1 MSGLTLRPY
10 QEEAV
15 QAVRDSYLRG
25 VRRQLIGLP
34 TGTGKT
40 VVFSEIIRRAGEKG
54 TSSLVLAH
62 RDELLWQAA
71 DKIRQVDPGAAI
83 GMVKRKQN
91 DVYSPIVVASVQT
104 LARENRLAQLPQQFG
119 VVVVDEAHHS
129 AADSYQ
135 RILRH
140 VGSFDP
146 DVNMLTL
153 GVTATPS
160 RADSRDLADTW
171 QEVVYNKGILEMIR
185 GGYLTNLRGL
195 RVRMRRANFS
205 RLKISHGDFQDA
217 ASSQIL
223 QDAGAPEHAAQA
235 YKEHADGRTA
245 LVFTPTVS
253 LAHAMTAEFERFGV
267 TAATLHGG
275 TPMEERRELLR
286 RFRKGE
292 VKVISN
298 CAVLTEGFD
307 EPRIDCII
315 VARPTRSKVLYVQM
329 VGRGTRTYPGKDD
342 CLIIDMVGAAERFD
356 LMTMPNLFGLREYE
370 EKLTD
375 GEETITDVLDQIA
388 DEALSAE
395 EAEAAREERERVMAD
410 LVAQRVDL
418 FNRRELHWIK
428 LGNGDALEESAWI
441 LNSGSGYVALE
452 PDEDE
457 RWKVTFYPS
466 QRHDKARVIA
476 TQLDLGYAQGHAEDY
491 VREDGGMGLSTRT
504 SAWRRRPAT
513 GPQLSALRKRRIAT
527 WTGITSGEASDLIT
541 AASVRSRQK
550 AQR

>member
-1 MSGLTLRPY
+1 
-10 QEEAV
+10 
-15 QAVRDSYLRG
+15 
-25 VRRQLIGLP
+25 
-34 TGTGKT
+34 
-40 VVFSEIIRRAGEKG
+40 
-54 TSSLVLAH
+54 
-62 RDELLWQAA
+62 
-71 DKIRQVDPGAAI
+71 
-83 GMVKRKQN
+83 
-91 DVYSPIVVASVQT
+91 
-104 LARENRLAQLPQQFG
+104 
-119 VVVVDEAHHS
+119 
-129 AADSYQ
+129 
-135 RILRH
+135 
-140 VGSFDP
+140 
-146 DVNMLTL
+146 
-153 GVTATPS
+153 
-160 RADSRDLADTW
+160 
-171 QEVVYNKGILEMIR
+171 
-185 GGYLTNLRGL
+185 
-195 RVRMRRANFS
+195 
-205 RLKISHGDFQDA
+205 
-217 ASSQIL
+217 
-223 QDAGAPEHAAQA
+223 
-235 YKEHADGRTA
+235 
-245 LVFTPTVS
+245 
-253 LAHAMTAEFERFGV
+253 
-267 TAATLHGG
+267 
-275 TPMEERRELLR
+275 
-286 RFRKGE
+286 
-292 VKVISN
+292 
-298 CAVLTEGFD
+298 
-307 EPRIDCII
+307 
-315 VARPTRSKVLYVQM
+315 M

-342 CLIIDMVGAAERFD
+342 CLIIDLVGASDRMD

-375 GEETITDVLDQIA
+375 GEETITDVLDRIA

-428 LGNGDALEESAWI
+428 LGNGEALEESAWI

-550 AQR
+550 ANR